1 MILVDNPHGN
11 YRFLTGIAP
20 YSAGVIAMP
29 GFEIVR
35 ATLQRP
41 IPYRAGFDLIDDY
54 LATLERP
61 RAALC
66 AVELRL
72 PRPLSFAGFA
82 EFNAGYQDL
91 LARWD
96 LLLNGRNPIA
106 RTNIAPAIAAPAAPS
121 LYAFSYTVPTTA
133 PVATFV
139 VAGAG
144 DLRDQADLSAAA
156 VVRPGESSP
165 DALREKASAVMA
177 VMTARLT
184 GLGADWDAVT
194 AVDIYTAQPV
204 DSFLAD
210 VVLAPMGRAA
220 GHGVHW
226 HVSHPP
232 IADLV
237 YEMDLRGVRVE
248 LRIP

>member
-20 YSAGVIAMP
+20 YSAGVTAMP

-41 IPYRAGFDLIDDY
+41 IPYQAGFDLIDDY
-54 LATLERP
+54 LTALERP

-82 EFNAGYQDL
+82 DFNAGYQDL

-96 LLLNGRNPIA
+96 LLIDGRNPIA
-106 RTNIAPAIAAPAAPS
+106 RTNIAPAIAAPEAPS

-133 PVATFV
+133 PGVSFV

-144 DLRDQADLSAAA
+144 DLRDQADLSTAA

-165 DALREKASAVMA
+165 DALREKASTVMD

-184 GLGADWDAVT
+184 GLGADWEAVT
-194 AVDIYTAQPV
+194 AVNIYTAQPL

-210 VVLAPMGRAA
+210 VVLAPIGRAA
-220 GHGVHW
+220 QHGVHL
-226 HVSHPP
+226 HISHPP